1 MASRILGMGDTLSL
15 IEKIE
20 RAITEEERR
29 KLEQQVT
36 KEEFTLED
44 FLEELRRLRRVGSF
58 EDIVNMLPTSF
69 RGIFSQVDGER
80 NLKRTEAIILSMT
93 KEERRNPGII
103 NASRKR
109 RIAQGSGTTVQEVNR
124 LLREFEEIRKLW
136 KKMKKGQVL
145 PFARKKGFFGFG
157 F

>member
-20 RAITEEERR
+20 RAITEEERK
-29 KLEQQVT
+29 KLEKQVT
-36 KEEFTLED
+36 REEFTLED

-58 EDIVNMLPTSF
+58 EDIVNMLPASL
-69 RGIFSQVDGER
+69 RGALSQVDGER

-93 KEERRNPGII
+93 REERRNPGII

-136 KKMKKGQVL
+136 KKMKRGQAL
-145 PFARKKGFFGFG
+145 PFAKRKGFFGFG

>member
-1 MASRILGMGDTLSL
+1 
-15 IEKIE
+15 
-20 RAITEEERR
+20 
-29 KLEQQVT
+29 VT
-36 KEEFTLED
+36 REEFTLED

-58 EDIVNMLPTSF
+58 EDIVNMLPASL
-69 RGIFSQVDGER
+69 RGALSQVDGER

-93 KEERRNPGII
+93 REERRNPGII

-136 KKMKKGQVL
+136 KKMKKGQAL
-145 PFARKKGFFGFG
+145 PFAKRKGFFGFG